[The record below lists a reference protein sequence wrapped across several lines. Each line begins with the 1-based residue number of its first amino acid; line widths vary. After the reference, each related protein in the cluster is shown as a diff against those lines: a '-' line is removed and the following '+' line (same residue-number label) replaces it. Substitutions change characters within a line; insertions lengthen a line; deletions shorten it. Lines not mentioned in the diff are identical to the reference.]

1 VRPESHL
8 RQARRD
14 HGSLDRLEDGDA
26 GGGIAVTYEDI
37 PGPGVRH
44 IRLPRGP
51 FAGLRLLAACRA
63 GEALLLNQVDRPAMA
78 ACLLNGLLPLRWRR
92 KLVLYDVFIDTPCC
106 WKRWLVGRM
115 VNGASLNVLFSRF
128 QVTAY
133 ARRFHLP
140 EGRFV
145 YIPYQSS
152 HSKRPPRDDPPG
164 DYIFSGGNS
173 ARDYETLCEAVRGT
187 GMRVI
192 VTTSQPEL
200 FAGLDIPPEIEFQP
214 AVEPEFTRLMAGARF
229 VVMCLTPCRDRGY
242 GEQTI
247 LNSGWHGRA
256 MVVADDVSAADYI
269 VDGETGFVVSPCDME
284 ALRARMLDLWTDP
297 ERARRMGAAAYG
309 HVKTHFT
316 HDLFLLR
323 LRRITQLLAGS
334 TEWSDAS

>member
-1 VRPESHL
+1 MRPECHL
-8 RQARRD
+8 RQGQKD
-14 HGSLDRLEDGDA
+14 YLTLDRLDDA
-26 GGGIAVTYEDI
+26 DCSGGVTVSYEDI
-37 PGPGVRH
+37 PGSGVRT

-51 FAGLRLLAACRA
+51 LAGLRLWLACRK
-63 GEALLLNQVDRPAMA
+63 GEALLLNQVDRPAMT
-78 ACLLNGLLPLRWRR
+78 ACLINALLPSCLRR
-92 KLVLYDVFIDTPCC
+92 KLVLYDVFIDTPCS
-106 WKRWLVGRM
+106 WKRRFVCWM
-115 VNGASLNVLFSRF
+115 VQGASLNVLFSRF

-140 EGRFV
+140 EERFI

-152 HSKRPPRDDPPG
+152 HSKRPPREDPPG

-187 GMRVI
+187 GMRVV
-192 VTTSQPEL
+192 VTTTQKNL
-200 FAGLDIPPEIEFQP
+200 FDGLEIPPEIEIRP
-214 AVEPEFTRLMAGARF
+214 VVEPEFTRLMAGSRF

-269 VDGETGFVVSPCDME
+269 VEGETGYVVSPCDVE
-284 ALRARMLDLWTDP
+284 ALRARMLELWLDP
-297 ERARRMGAAAYG
+297 ALSLRMGAAARE
-309 HVKTHFT
+309 HVRKHFT
-316 HDLFLLR
+316 HDLFTLR

-334 TEWSDAS
+334 NP